1 MTITKLPESTL
12 PTVKVFQSHWLMVSL
27 LMSADILALMLSG
40 IFGFYVSSVFNPG
53 MNPIVYLS
61 LLLALVPF
69 VLAYALKGL
78 YPGIALS
85 GPDELLRLSRATTLI
100 YLALGATSFLSKDA
114 GTYSRTAF
122 LLAWVC
128 SLVLVP
134 LSRAAFR
141 SLFIRKAWWGY
152 PVIVFGAGEI
162 GERIIRTL
170 KQKPELGLKPVAV
183 LDDNPKALE
192 TFPVPL
198 PLMSEIESA
207 GALAEK
213 YGIRYAIFA
222 MSGMSREQLTQ
233 LLERYG
239 QTFQDLLVIP
249 DLFGCSSLWT
259 VAKDLDGLF
268 GFEVRQ
274 RLLLPSSLRTKRIL
288 DLAIALLAGAVFL
301 VPIAIVALLTRL
313 DSSGPILFAQERPGA
328 GGRFFKIFKFRTM
341 YLDAE
346 ERFKNL
352 SPELIEEFRIYGKI
366 KDDPRITRVGKWI
379 RKLSLDELPQLW
391 NVLKGEM
398 SLVGPRPY
406 LQRQITQMQ
415 GTQDFILKVP
425 PGITGIW
432 QTSGRST
439 VTFEER
445 LAMDTYYVRNWSVWL
460 DIYLLAQTF
469 KVILFPD
476 DAY

>member
-1 MTITKLPESTL
+1 MTTTTLPESTL
-12 PTVKVFQSHWLMVSL
+12 PVVKVFQSRWIMVSL
-27 LMSADILALMLSG
+27 LMAADILALMLSG
-40 IFGFYVSSVFNPG
+40 IFGFYVSYVFNPE
-53 MNPIVYLS
+53 MNPGLYLG

-100 YLALGATSFLSKDA
+100 YLALGATSFLFKDA

-128 SLVLVP
+128 SLILVP
-134 LSRAAFR
+134 LSRAACR
-141 SLFIRKAWWGY
+141 SLFARKAWWGY
-152 PVIVFGAGEI
+152 PVIVFGAGKL

-183 LDDNPKALE
+183 LDDNPRILE
-192 TFPVPL
+192 SFPFPL
-198 PLMSEIESA
+198 PLMSDIESA
-207 GALAEK
+207 GALTQK
-213 YGIRYAIFA
+213 YDIRYAIFA
-222 MSGMSREQLTQ
+222 MSGMSREQLTH

-259 VAKDLDGLF
+259 VAKDLDGLL
-268 GFEVRQ
+268 GFEVRH
-274 RLLLPSSLRTKRIL
+274 RLLLPSSLLTKRIL
-288 DLAIALLAGAVFL
+288 DLAIASLAGAVFL

-313 DSSGPILFAQERPGA
+313 DSPGPILFAQERPGA
-328 GGRFFKIFKFRTM
+328 GGGFFKIFKFRTM

-346 ERFKNL
+346 ERFNNL
-352 SPELIEEFRIYGKI
+352 SPELIEEFRTYGKI
-366 KDDPRITRVGKWI
+366 KDDPRITRVGKWT

-391 NVLKGEM
+391 NVFRGEM

-406 LQRQITQMQ
+406 LRSQVGQMQ
-415 GTQDFILKVP
+415 GAQDFILKVP

-469 KVILFPD
+469 KVILFAD